1 MSEPADPNGRE
12 PATVPPVRLSRRPS
26 RGLLSLAAALAVV
39 MLAGLVVLVVQHRRT
54 APSGPAGPASAGPP
68 ASADVAA
75 VLAVLHRHA
84 AALIDRDPQAWAADL
99 DQSAAAASY
108 AGRQRQV
115 FDNLAEVPL
124 DAWRYV
130 LIAPVTDAT
139 VLAPAAARLG
149 GPVVI
154 VHVELQYALAK
165 VDPVPTGKQLWL
177 TAVRRG
183 AEWKLAADD
192 DAAAVGGPS
201 WRGPWDFGRLL
212 VRRGPHT
219 LVLAHPAHRQ
229 DEPVFAELVETALP
243 VVTSVWG
250 RGWNDQ
256 IAVLIPDT
264 PQEFTAVTGG
274 DTDSHDLAAVAVA
287 DQVRPDGTVL
297 GARIVLNPGT
307 LARLDAVGRR
317 LVVGHELTHI
327 ATRAVTSDQ
336 MPAWLVE
343 GMADYV
349 GNLGATLPVAGIAAE
364 LAAEV
369 RAGKVPSALPSDA
382 EFAGSARSPQAYE
395 ESWLACRLI
404 ADRAGQSGLVRFYRV
419 VAKAAGTDP
428 ATAVA
433 VGLRQV
439 LRTDLAAFTAAW
451 RSYLIGQLR

>member
-1 MSEPADPNGRE
+1 MSEPADPNGRA
-12 PATVPPVRLSRRPS
+12 PATVPPVRLSRRPD
-26 RGLLSLAAALAVV
+26 RRLLGLAAVLAVV
-39 MLAGLVVLVVQHRRT
+39 VLAGLVVVFLQHRRT
-54 APSGPAGPASAGPP
+54 DPPRPVVGPP

-84 AALIDRDPQAWAADL
+84 AALIDRDAQAWAADL
-99 DQSAAAASY
+99 DQSAAAANY

-115 FDNLAEVPL
+115 FANLPEVPL

-165 VDPVPTGKQLWL
+165 VDPAPTGKQLWL
-177 TAVRRG
+177 TGVRRG
-183 AEWKLAADD
+183 AGWKLAGDD

-212 VRRGPHT
+212 ARRGPHT

-229 DEPVFAELVETALP
+229 AGPVFADLVESALP
-243 VVTSVWG
+243 VVTAVWG

-264 PQEFTAVTGG
+264 PQEFTAVTGDDAG
-274 DTDSHDLAAVAVA
+274 SHDLAAVAVA
-287 DQVRPDGTVL
+287 DQVNPDGTVL
-297 GARIVLNPGT
+297 GARIVLNPAT
-307 LARLDAVGRR
+307 LARLDAAGRR

-349 GNLGATLPVAGIAAE
+349 GNLGSSLPVAGIAAE

-369 RAGKVPSALPSDA
+369 RAGKVSSALPSDA
-382 EFAGSARSPQAYE
+382 EFDGGRSPQAYE

-404 ADRAGQSGLVRFYRV
+404 ADRVGQSGLVRFYRV
-419 VAKAAGTDP
+419 VAKAAGVDP

-439 LRTDLAAFTAAW
+439 LRTDLAAFTTAW
-451 RSYLIGQLR
+451 RAYLVGQLR